1 MGWGC
6 REGQECIQWWWPK
19 NCDYVKLILWEWTI
33 AMRVNNSGGPL
44 MEVTKLKVAR
54 WKAMG
59 NSEYPRE
66 REIQKGQKKVTGK
79 CEKNKRGK
87 FQNK

>member
-19 NCDYVKLILWEWTI
+19 NCDYVKLIL
-33 AMRVNNSGGPL
+33 RVNNSGGPL
-44 MEVTKLKVAR
+44 IEVTKLKVAR